1 MTWKVTFI
9 LGSVMASIESTVALS
24 QSTVKGSER
33 AGPVATGR
41 SRLGLAVLIA
51 FAVIVL
57 FHLVNLATSYTDYVG
72 PDNDDA
78 MRLVEVR
85 DFLRGQG
92 WFDMMQYRLGLT
104 PGTLMHWSRFVDLP
118 IAALIAFFGLF
129 LSPRMAEATALFV
142 WPVSLSLP
150 VLYFIG
156 LGARRIG
163 GERAMFAAVAMTVLF
178 LLQVHRFEPGGIDH
192 HNVQMA
198 LVAIVAA
205 ALVDP
210 LHRASSYALAAFAA
224 AIALAVGAET
234 TPLLGVAAI
243 IIALRWAILG
253 QPYAAAAR
261 SFGFFFALLT
271 GAAYVAT
278 VPRAL
283 YTTVTCDNLS
293 FGFLVLTLYGGVA
306 LFVAASLAS
315 RAPMTVR
322 IAMLAFIGVGAAGLA
337 LTVMPQC
344 LQNPL
349 AGLDPLLKEIWLDRV
364 TEAQSVFRQAQLAP
378 ATVGGFY
385 FVGFI
390 AMVVS
395 GWRVRMG
402 DRMGVH
408 LVLFVLLSAA
418 WVISLVQVRGATF
431 PQMLSILPL
440 SVLVA
445 ELHAISRRDPES
457 VTAGLPFAIMTLAS
471 IPSFW
476 FVVGFLAT
484 EASGSEQATKAAAAG
499 NRVSTCVKEANLDM
513 LNRLPKGM
521 IAAPSNMGSPILR
534 FTGHSVLAAPYH
546 RDPEGMLVVL
556 HAGLAEPEKAEAIL
570 GNAGADYVVF
580 CPGDGEMREMASR
593 APDGFAAAL
602 MKDRPPA
609 FLKDI
614 TPAEATNLKVYRLVR

>member
-1 MTWKVTFI
+1 
-9 LGSVMASIESTVALS
+9 MASIKTTATLS
-24 QSTVKGSER
+24 QSTAKGSER
-33 AGPVATGR
+33 ARQLSSGK

-51 FAVIVL
+51 FAAIVL
-57 FHLVNLATSYTDYVG
+57 FYLINLASGYTDYVG

-85 DFLRGQG
+85 DLLNGQG
-92 WFDMMQYRLGLT
+92 WFDLMQYRLGPA

-118 IAALIAFFGLF
+118 IAALISFFGLF

-156 LGARRIG
+156 LGARRLG
-163 GERAMFAAVAMTVLF
+163 GERAMFAAIPLTVLF
-178 LLQVHRFEPGGIDH
+178 VLQVHRFEPGGIDH

-198 LVAIVAA
+198 LIAIVAA

-210 LHRASSYALAAFAA
+210 LHRASSYALAALAA
-224 AIALAVGAET
+224 AMALAVGAET
-234 TPLLGVAAI
+234 TPLLGVAAVI
-243 IIALRWAILG
+243 VAVRWAMLG
-253 QPYAAAAR
+253 KPYTAAAS
-261 SFGFFFALLT
+261 SFGLLFALFT

-278 VPRAL
+278 VPRVL

-293 FGFLVLTLYGGVA
+293 FGFLTLTVYGGVA
-306 LFVAASLAS
+306 LFAASTLAS
-315 RAPMTVR
+315 RAPLAVR
-322 IAMLAFIGVGAAGLA
+322 FAILALIGVGAAGLT

-349 AGLDPLLKEIWLDRV
+349 SGLDPLLKEIWLDRV
-364 TEAQSVFRQAQLAP
+364 TEAQSVFRQARLAP

-385 FVGFI
+385 FVGFL

-395 GWRVRMG
+395 AWRVKMG
-402 DRMGVH
+402 DRLGVH

-418 WVISLVQVRGATF
+418 WAISLVQVRGATF

-440 SVLVA
+440 SVLIA
-445 ELHAISRRDPES
+445 ELHAISRRDPDS
-457 VTAGLPFAIMTLAS
+457 VVAGLPFAIMTLAS

-476 FVVGFLAT
+476 FVAGFVVA
-484 EASGSEQATKAAAAG
+484 EASGSEKATKAAEAG
-499 NRVSTCVKEANLDM
+499 NKVSACVKEASLDT

-521 IAAPSNMGSPILR
+521 IAAPSNMGAPILR
-534 FTGHSVLAAPYH
+534 FTGHSVLSAPYH
-546 RDPEGMLVVL
+546 RNPQGMLVVL
-556 HAGLAEPEKAEAIL
+556 HAGLAAPEKAEAIL
-570 GNAGADYVVF
+570 GNVGTDYVVF
-580 CPGDGEMREMASR
+580 CPGDGEMKEMASR
-593 APDGFAAAL
+593 APDGLAAAL
-602 MKDRPPA
+602 LKGRPPA
-609 FLKDI
+609 FLKEV

>member
-1 MTWKVTFI
+1 
-9 LGSVMASIESTVALS
+9 MASIETTAALS
-24 QSTVKGSER
+24 QSNAKGSGR
-33 AGPVATGR
+33 AGPVSVET

-51 FAVIVL
+51 FAILVL
-57 FHLVNLATSYTDYVG
+57 FHLVNLASSYTDYVG

-85 DFLRGQG
+85 DFLNGQG
-92 WFDMMQYRLGLT
+92 WFDLMQYRLGIA

-118 IAALIAFFGLF
+118 IAALISFFGLF

-156 LGARRIG
+156 LGARRLG
-163 GERAMFAAVAMTVLF
+163 GERAMFAAIPFTVLF
-178 LLQVHRFEPGGIDH
+178 LIQVHRFEPGGIDH

-198 LVAIVAA
+198 LIAIVAA

-210 LHRASSYALAAFAA
+210 LHRASSYALAALAA

-234 TPLLGVAAI
+234 TPLLGVAAVI
-243 IIALRWAILG
+243 VAVRWAVLG
-253 QPYAAAAR
+253 QTYAAAAR
-261 SFGFFFALLT
+261 SFGLLFALLT

-283 YTTVTCDNLS
+283 YSTVTCDNLS
-293 FGFLVLTLYGGVA
+293 FGFLALTVYGGIA
-306 LFVAASLAS
+306 LFGAASLVS
-315 RAPMTVR
+315 LAPMVVR
-322 IAMLAFIGVGAAGLA
+322 FAILACIGVGAAGLT

-344 LQNPL
+344 LHNPL
-349 AGLDPLLKEIWLDRV
+349 ASLDPLLKEIWLDKV

-395 GWRVRMG
+395 AWRVKMG
-402 DRMGVH
+402 DRASVH

-418 WVISLVQVRGATF
+418 WAISLVQVRGATF

-445 ELHAISRRDPES
+445 ELHAISRRDPDS
-457 VTAGLPFAIMTLAS
+457 VVAGLPFAIMTLAS
-471 IPSFW
+471 LPSFW
-476 FVVGFLAT
+476 FVAGFVVT
-484 EASGSEQATKAAAAG
+484 EAAGSEQATKTAAAG
-499 NRVSTCVKEANLDM
+499 SKVSACVKEANLDT

-534 FTGHSVLAAPYH
+534 FTGHSVLSAPYH
-546 RDPEGMLVVL
+546 RNPDGMLAVL
-556 HAGLAEPEKAEAIL
+556 HAGLTVPEKAEAIL
-570 GNAGADYVVF
+570 GNAGTDYVVF

-593 APDGFAAAL
+593 APDGLAAAL
-602 MKDRPPA
+602 LKDRPPA
-609 FLKDI
+609 FLKDA
-614 TPAEATNLKVYRLVR
+614 TPAGATNLKVYRLVR

>member
-1 MTWKVTFI
+1 
-9 LGSVMASIESTVALS
+9 MASIESTAALS
-24 QSTVKGSER
+24 QSKRGER
-33 AGPVATGR
+33 AGPLSSGK

-51 FAVIVL
+51 FVIILL

-85 DFLRGQG
+85 DFLGGQG
-92 WFDMMQYRLGLT
+92 WFDLMQYRLGPA

-118 IAALIAFFGLF
+118 IAALISFFGLF

-142 WPVSLSLP
+142 WPVSLALP

-163 GERAMFAAVAMTVLF
+163 GERAMFAAVPMAVLF

-198 LVAIVAA
+198 LIAIVAA
-205 ALVDP
+205 GLVDP
-210 LHRASSYALAAFAA
+210 LHRASSYALSGLAA

-234 TPLLGVAAI
+234 TPLIGVAAV
-243 IIALRWAILG
+243 IIALRWAFLG

-261 SFGFFFALLT
+261 SFGLSFAVLT
-271 GAAYVAT
+271 AAAYVAT

-293 FGFLVLTLYGGVA
+293 YGFLVLTVFGGAA
-306 LFVAASLAS
+306 LFGAASLAS
-315 RAPMTVR
+315 RAPMSVR
-322 IAMLAFIGVGAAGLA
+322 LAILACIGVGAAGVTLA
-337 LTVMPQC
+337 VMPQC

-349 AGLDPLLKEIWLDRV
+349 ASLDPLLKEIWLDRV
-364 TEAQSVFRQAQLAP
+364 TEAQSVFMQAKLRP
-378 ATVGGFY
+378 ETVGGFY

-395 GWRVRMG
+395 AWRVKMG
-402 DRMGVH
+402 DRAAVH
-408 LVLFVLLSAA
+408 LVLFVLLSGA
-418 WVISLVQVRGATF
+418 WAISLIQVRGTTF

-440 SVLVA
+440 AVLVA
-445 ELHAISRRDPES
+445 ELHAIARRDPDS
-457 VTAGLPFAIMTLAS
+457 VIAGLPFAIMTLAS
-471 IPSFW
+471 IPAFW
-476 FVVGFLAT
+476 FVVGFLAS
-484 EASGSEQATKAAAAG
+484 EATGSEKSDKAAAAG
-499 NRVSTCVKEANLDM
+499 EKVSICVKETNLNL

-546 RDPEGMLVVL
+546 RNPNGMLVVL
-556 HAGLAEPEKAEAIL
+556 HAGLATPEKAEAIL
-570 GNAGADYVVF
+570 GDVGTDYVVF
-580 CPGDGEMREMASR
+580 CPGDGELKELAQR
-593 APDGFAAAL
+593 APDGLAAAL
-602 MKDRPPA
+602 LKDRPPA
-609 FLKDI
+609 FLKDV
-614 TPAEATNLKVYRLVR
+614 TPSDATNLKIYRLVR

>member
-1 MTWKVTFI
+1 
-9 LGSVMASIESTVALS
+9 MASMNTTATLS
-24 QSTVKGSER
+24 QPKAKGRDR
-33 AGPVATGR
+33 AGPLSSGA

-51 FAVIVL
+51 FATIVL
-57 FHLVNLATSYTDYVG
+57 FHLVNLATGYTDYVG

-85 DFLRGQG
+85 DLLNGQG
-92 WFDMMQYRLGLT
+92 WFDMMQYRLGPA

-118 IAALIAFFGLF
+118 IAALISFFGLF

-156 LGARRIG
+156 LGARRLG
-163 GERAMFAAVAMTVLF
+163 GERAMFAAIPLTVLF
-178 LLQVHRFEPGGIDH
+178 LIQVHRFEPGGIDH

-198 LVAIVAA
+198 LIAIVAA

-210 LHRASSYALAAFAA
+210 LHRASSYALAALAA

-234 TPLLGVAAI
+234 TPLLGVVAI
-243 IIALRWAILG
+243 VVAVRWAILG
-253 QPYAAAAR
+253 KPYAAAAL
-261 SFGFFFALLT
+261 SFGLFFALLT
-271 GAAYVAT
+271 AAAYVAT
-278 VPRAL
+278 VPRVL

-293 FGFLVLTLYGGVA
+293 FGFLALTVYGGLA
-306 LFVAASLAS
+306 LSGAASLAS
-315 RAPMTVR
+315 RASMPIR
-322 IAMLAFIGVGAAGLA
+322 LAILGLIGVGAAGLA

-349 AGLDPLLKEIWLDRV
+349 AGLDPLLKEIWLDKV
-364 TEAQSVFRQAQLAP
+364 TEAQSVFRQAQIAP

-395 GWRVRMG
+395 AWRVKMG
-402 DRMGVH
+402 DRVGVY
-408 LVLFVLLSAA
+408 LVLLVVLSAA
-418 WVISLVQVRGATF
+418 WAISLVQVRGTTF

-445 ELHAISRRDPES
+445 ELHAISRRDPDS
-457 VTAGLPFAIMTLAS
+457 VAAGLPFAIMTLVS

-476 FVVGFLAT
+476 FVVGFLAS
-484 EASGSEQATKAAAAG
+484 EASGSEKATKSAAAG
-499 NRVSTCVKEANLDM
+499 DKISACVQETNLVL

-534 FTGHSVLAAPYH
+534 FTGHSVLSAPYH
-546 RDPEGMLVVL
+546 RNPKGMLVVL
-556 HAGLAEPEKAEAIL
+556 HAGLAAPEKAEAIL
-570 GNAGADYVVF
+570 GDVGTDYVVF
-580 CPGDGEMREMASR
+580 CPGDGEMKEMAHR
-593 APDGFAAAL
+593 APDGLAAAL

-609 FLKDI
+609 FLKDV